1 MYSFKIIK
9 SLTNTSV
16 FLASLLFLLVGFQ
29 PVGNAQ
35 QQDLSYYLDESMIKT
50 YKSYEEFFNAKKKD
64 RVILMTTKASK
75 SYVDFKFK
83 NGDTLLFGRESSGVP
98 QKIHKIMKYRI
109 KVPMV
114 EKKRSLNLASSVAII
129 LSENIRQTKYL
140 WTN

>member
-1 MYSFKIIK
+1 M
-9 SLTNTSV
+9 
-16 FLASLLFLLVGFQ
+16 
-29 PVGNAQ
+29 
-35 QQDLSYYLDESMIKT
+35 DYLDESMIKM

-140 WTN
+140 WTK